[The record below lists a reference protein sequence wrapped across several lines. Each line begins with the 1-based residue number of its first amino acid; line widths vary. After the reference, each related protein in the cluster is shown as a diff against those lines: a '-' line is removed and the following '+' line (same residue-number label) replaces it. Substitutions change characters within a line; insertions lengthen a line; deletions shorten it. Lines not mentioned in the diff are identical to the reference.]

1 MRTLALAACFF
12 ISLMASSSVRATN
25 PEPSGDARAWVEK
38 TLQAMTLEE
47 KIGQLIVPPMIAP
60 FLDPRSSD
68 VKELEREVTVYK
80 VGGFHTFAHDS
91 IEFVRLHTRLQRAA
105 KVPLLLTAD
114 LEGGA
119 GYQFNG
125 GTRVPRAMALGATGS
140 EELVYEAG
148 RITALEGRALG
159 IGVNFYPVVDV
170 NNNPQNPIIN
180 LRAFGED
187 PQEVARFGAAYI
199 RGSHAGGLLA
209 TAKHF
214 PGHGDTSADSHIE
227 LPVIELGRERL
238 DQIELPPFRAAVD
251 AGVDAVMT
259 AHICL
264 PKLEPEPCPPA
275 SLSPAVTTKLLR
287 NDLHFPGLIFT
298 DALTMSGITA
308 KYSPEEAA
316 VLAVKAGADVLLI
329 PVDTAKT
336 VQALKRAVES
346 GDIPLER
353 IEASVRRIL
362 EAKAQ
367 LRLNEKRFADEAQ
380 VATALGK
387 PEYQQ
392 AARTMIERGLTLV
405 RDDRKVLPLR
415 LKPGQRVLFLTL
427 LDAPNGWRD
436 RPGVAFGEELRKRYS
451 NVDFIDVR
459 LDNTS
464 TRETVEAIKELV
476 DITDVILT
484 NGYIRVAAYKGSIE
498 LTPWQVD
505 LLRYISK
512 SNKPFV
518 FTLYGSPYLLGF
530 VPELPSYILTY
541 EYYPEAERA
550 AARAIFGEIPF
561 TGTLPIA
568 LPEAYP
574 RGHGL
579 KTTVAPR

>member
-1 MRTLALAACFF
+1 M
-12 ISLMASSSVRATN
+12 
-25 PEPSGDARAWVEK
+25 EK
-38 TLQAMTLEE
+38 TLKEMTLEE
-47 KIGQLIVPPMIAP
+47 KIGQLIVAPLMAP

-68 VKELEREVTVYK
+68 VKELERRVTQYK
-80 VGGFHTFAHDS
+80 VGGFHTFARDPT
-91 IEFVRLHTRLQRAA
+91 ENVRLLNHLQKLA
-105 KVPLLLTAD
+105 KVPLLITAD

-170 NNNPQNPIIN
+170 NNNPRNPIIN
-180 LRAFGED
+180 IRAFGED
-187 PQEVARFGAAYI
+187 PAQVARLGAAYI

-214 PGHGDTSADSHIE
+214 PGHGDTAADSHME
-227 LPVIELGRERL
+227 LPIIELGRERL
-238 DQIELPPFRAAVD
+238 DQIELPPFRAAVE

-264 PKLEPEPCPPA
+264 PKLDPDPCPPA
-275 SLSPAVTTKLLR
+275 SLSPTVTTNLLR
-287 NDLHFPGLIFT
+287 DNLRFPGLIFT
-298 DALTMSGITA
+298 DALTMNGVTT

-329 PVDTAKT
+329 PVDSAKT

-346 GDIPLER
+346 GEIPLER
-353 IEASVRRIL
+353 IEASARRIL

-367 LRLNEKRFADEAQ
+367 LGLHENRLVEETQ
-380 VATALGK
+380 ATAALGK
-387 PEYQQ
+387 PEHQQ
-392 AARTMIERGLTLV
+392 VARTMMERALTLV
-405 RDDRKVLPLR
+405 RDDRKVIPLR
-415 LKPGQRVLFLTL
+415 PKPGQRVLFLTL
-427 LDAPNGWRD
+427 LDTPNGWRD
-436 RPGVAFGEELRKRYS
+436 RPGIAFAAELRQRFP

-464 TRETVEAIKELV
+464 TRETVEAIKELANIADAV
-476 DITDVILT
+476 IT
-484 NGYIRVAAYKGSIE
+484 NAYIRVAAYKGSIE
-498 LTPWQVD
+498 LTPWQLD

-512 SNKPFV
+512 SDKPFV
-518 FTLYGSPYLLGF
+518 FTLYGSPYLLSF

-550 AARAIFGEIPF
+550 AARAIFGETPF

-579 KTTVAPR
+579 KTSAAPR

>member
-1 MRTLALAACFF
+1 
-12 ISLMASSSVRATN
+12 
-25 PEPSGDARAWVEK
+25 
-38 TLQAMTLEE
+38 
-47 KIGQLIVPPMIAP
+47 
-60 FLDPRSSD
+60 
-68 VKELEREVTVYK
+68 
-80 VGGFHTFAHDS
+80 
-91 IEFVRLHTRLQRAA
+91 
-105 KVPLLLTAD
+105 
-114 LEGGA
+114 
-119 GYQFNG
+119 
-125 GTRVPRAMALGATGS
+125 
-140 EELVYEAG
+140 
-148 RITALEGRALG
+148 
-159 IGVNFYPVVDV
+159 
-170 NNNPQNPIIN
+170 
-180 LRAFGED
+180 
-187 PQEVARFGAAYI
+187 
-199 RGSHAGGLLA
+199 
-209 TAKHF
+209 
-214 PGHGDTSADSHIE
+214 
-227 LPVIELGRERL
+227 
-238 DQIELPPFRAAVD
+238 
-251 AGVDAVMT
+251 
-259 AHICL
+259 
-264 PKLEPEPCPPA
+264 
-275 SLSPAVTTKLLR
+275 
-287 NDLHFPGLIFT
+287 
-298 DALTMSGITA
+298 
-308 KYSPEEAA
+308 
-316 VLAVKAGADVLLI
+316 VLLI
-329 PVDTAKT
+329 PVDTGKT
-336 VQALKRAVES
+336 FQALKSAVES

-367 LRLNEKRFADEAQ
+367 LRLNEKRLVDEAQ
-380 VATALGK
+380 VTAGLGK

-436 RPGVAFGEELRKRYS
+436 RPGVAFGDELRKRFP

-498 LTPWQVD
+498 LTPWQLD

-512 SNKPFV
+512 SEKPFV
-518 FTLYGSPYLLGF
+518 FTLRQPYLLSF
-530 VPELPSYILTY
+530 IPELPSYILTY